1 MFVEVYT
8 ECVCVCVPSV
18 PFAFVVLKEDL
29 SDDAPAV
36 LQQLRDLVATKIA
49 KYAVPEHFLV
59 SVCLNSPPHPSAG
72 NRKYQ
77 KQQQTG
83 RFT

>member
-8 ECVCVCVPSV
+8 ECVCVPSV